1 MTKHYLAISALLLAP
16 LSADATV
23 YLSGST
29 PSAGI
34 TVSAYRTGQAAGSA
48 FEAAT
53 LGNNGSAG
61 FGVYSGIDG
70 YLGNPNDIREPD
82 HAFDNDGR
90 GGSGWSSGVNYSED
104 FGPDGAVDAALFN
117 FNASVSLNSLRVGYI
132 SGDADVSVLAYTGS
146 LISGALPAAAN
157 IAGDSFATLL
167 SNGWS
172 FIGNYNMG
180 SVNTSKAINA
190 SNVYSSY
197 WLVSAYT
204 SISAGLN
211 KGDTTGLDFGN
222 DYFKLSKIEGTAC
235 AGTATGGICGN
246 SGGGGGAGSVPE
258 PTSLLLLAGGMLG
271 WRMNRKTQ
279 ALAA

>member
-1 MTKHYLAISALLLAP
+1 MIKHYLAISALLLAP
-16 LSADATV
+16 LSAHATV
-23 YLSGST
+23 YLSGTTTTGVTS
-29 PSAGI
+29 
-34 TVSAYRTGQAAGSA
+34 VSAFRTGQAAGSA
-48 FEAAT
+48 FAAAS
-53 LGNNGSAG
+53 LGSFGSAG
-61 FGVYSGIDG
+61 FGVNSTIDQDSTG
-70 YLGNPNDIREPD
+70 VVNAPD

-90 GGSGWSSGVNYSED
+90 GGTGTTGGINYDQD

-117 FNASVSLNSLRVGYI
+117 FNASVSLNSLQVGYI
-132 SGDADVSVLAYTGS
+132 SGDADISVLAYTGG
-146 LISGALPAAAN
+146 LISGALPASAN

-167 SNGWS
+167 SNGWT

-190 SNVYSSY
+190 GNVYSSY

-222 DYFKLSKIEGTAC
+222 DYFKLSNIVGTAC
-235 AGTATGGICGN
+235 ASTAINGVCGN
-246 SGGGGGAGSVPE
+246 GGGGAGSVPE
-258 PTSLLLLAGGMLG
+258 PTSLLLLASGMLG
-271 WRMNRKTQ
+271 WRMNRKSK